1 MTITYP
7 PELNEFVQQEIARG
21 AFGSE
26 EELVINAVSAL
37 REMKLRNEQLRR
49 DVCEAI
55 DQADRGEVAP
65 LDIDEIKTELMNE
78 IDERG
83 QPL

>member
-1 MTITYP
+1 MTISYP
-7 PELNEFVQQEIARG
+7 PELDEFVKQELARG

-37 REMKLRNEQLRR
+37 REMKLRHEQLRR
-49 DVCEAI
+49 DVQEAI
-55 DQADRGEVAP
+55 EQADRGDVAP
-65 LDIDEIKTELMNE
+65 LDIDAIKAELMDE

-83 QPL
+83 QPR